1 MSSVRNKIAITGYL
15 QVDGRKALCV
25 PNAMGKNTAE
35 LVLEDY
41 TNAVIVIIRFL

>member
-1 MSSVRNKIAITGYL
+1 MSSVRNKIATGGYSK
-15 QVDGRKALCV
+15 VDGRKALCV

-41 TNAVIVIIRFL
+41 TNVKIVIIRFL